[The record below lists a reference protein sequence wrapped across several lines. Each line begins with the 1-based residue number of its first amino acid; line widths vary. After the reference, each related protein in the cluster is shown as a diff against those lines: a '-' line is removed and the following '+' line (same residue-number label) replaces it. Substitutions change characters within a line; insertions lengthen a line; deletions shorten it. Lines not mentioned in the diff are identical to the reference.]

1 MVTPNAPLPL
11 IIVAD
16 DFEMV
21 RQMLKCFLE
30 SSGYRVIEAAN
41 GREAVEIA
49 GREYPD
55 LILMNVSMPVMDGIT
70 ATQRIHGIKVLGE
83 VPIVA
88 MSGEGTFHHDAAL
101 AAGCAAYLTKPIDL
115 DALKR
120 LLDQLLSGQPD

>member
-1 MVTPNAPLPL
+1 MQTPNAPLPL
-11 IIVAD
+11 ILVVD

-21 RQMLKCFLE
+21 RQMLKFFLE

-41 GREAVEIA
+41 GRDAVEIA
-49 GREYPD
+49 GRDYPD
-55 LILMNVSMPVMDGIT
+55 LILMNVTMPVMDGIT
-70 ATQRIHGIKVLGE
+70 AAQRIQGMKVLGE

-88 MSGEGTFHHDAAL
+88 MSGEGTSHYEAAL

-120 LLDQLLSGQPD
+120 LLDQFLCGQPD